1 MDKSNAI
8 LALAALGQD
17 TRLDVFR
24 HLVTVS
30 PERVSAGDLAERLAV
45 KPNTLSTHLAQ
56 LQRAGLIA
64 SEREGRLIRY
74 RADHEGIAGLL
85 DFLVGDC
92 CGGRPDLCGS
102 LAPAATDSSPSVVDV
117 DPR

>member
-24 HLVTVS
+24 HLVKVS
-30 PERVSAGDLAERLAV
+30 PERVSAGDLAERFAV

-64 SEREGRLIRY
+64 SEREGRVIRY

-92 CGGRPDLCGS
+92 CGGRPEVCGS
-102 LAPAATDSSPSVVDV
+102 LTLVAAADGRGVVGTD
-117 DPR
+117 